1 MRLQK
6 PNPCTAS
13 DLAHASFGLKESTL
27 ELGFWLPV
35 ILVALMR
42 DTPDALIGAY
52 AHHTNESIA
61 ASCSSARKLL

>member
-1 MRLQK
+1 MMRLQK

-42 DTPDALIGAY
+42 DIPDTL
-52 AHHTNESIA
+52 NA
-61 ASCSSARKLL
+61 A

>member
-13 DLAHASFGLKESTL
+13 DLAHASFGPKESTL

-42 DTPDALIGAY
+42 GIPDTL
-52 AHHTNESIA
+52 NA
-61 ASCSSARKLL
+61 A